1 MHNINTQKSVCF
13 FKWTIQKVNQ
23 ERIPLTIASKRI
35 KYLGGKIN
43 LTKEV
48 RDLYTENYR
57 TLLKEIKDLNK
68 WEDIP
73 GSRVGR
79 LKIVKMSIL
88 PKSNHALMQSLSNSN
103 GLFCRNEK
111 VNPQIHMKFQW
122 TPSSQNCFEK
132 EQSWTTH
139 MPQFQNLLQRYSN
152 QNSVVLA

>member
-73 GSRVGR
+73 GSWVGR